1 MDTVVINFFKDQ
13 LELGR
18 KRNSGGRRGNEWI
31 SSKHI
36 HACVDIKF
44 KSSCTYGS
52 GNKSGRKIV
61 TGRIQG
67 CLLLYSLS

>member
-1 MDTVVINFFKDQ
+1 MDTVVIHFFKDQ

-52 GNKSGRKIV
+52 GNKIR
-61 TGRIQG
+61 
-67 CLLLYSLS
+67 